1 MILHIL
7 LYIDPGIGS
16 VIIQAIIAGVLGFFY
31 TLKVYG
37 NKIKSIFT
45 RKKNE
50 PPK

>member
-1 MILHIL
+1 MVGIL
-7 LYIDPGIGS
+7 LYIEPGIGS
-16 VIIQAIIAGVLGFFY
+16 VIAQAIIAGIVGFFY

-45 RKKNE
+45 RKRND